1 MRGASFRGNRKI
13 DLLAFDDPKPG
24 SNDVIIEMKAS
35 GMCGSDLHFY
45 RHDPIEM
52 IKSLGYK
59 DLEARGIDPTKPI
72 IGGHEPCGI
81 VLEVGAAVD
90 RRHFKTGDRVA
101 VFHYAGC
108 GFCDHCRTGWT
119 QLCDD
124 GASVYGLTDHGGHAD
139 YMKIPASSLVKLPD
153 EISFV
158 GGAAISCGTGT
169 AFGALSR
176 LDISARDQLVVVG
189 LGPVG
194 LSAAQL
200 AVAMG
205 AEVIGVDVS
214 EERAKRAKELGVH
227 HTINASHSDVIEE
240 VKKLT
245 RGIGASCA
253 VDCAGGEAAR
263 ATAVRS
269 TRIWGRVAM
278 VAIGGNLTV
287 DCMKD
292 VIGKQ
297 RTIIGSYTFSD
308 VGMKQCCEFIADHGV
323 AVDELFTDFWNLDQV
338 VEAYQE
344 FDKQSG
350 GKGVFV
356 F

>member
-1 MRGASFRGNRKI
+1 MRGASFRGNREI
-13 DLLAFDDPKPG
+13 DLLTFDDPKPG
-24 SNDVIIEMKAS
+24 STDVIIQMKAS

-45 RHDPIEM
+45 RNDPVEV
-52 IKSLGYK
+52 IKSMGFK
-59 DLEARGIDPTKPI
+59 DLAARGIDLSQPI
-72 IGGHEPCGI
+72 IGGHEPCGV
-81 VLEVGAAVD
+81 VLEIGAAVD
-90 RRHFKTGDRVA
+90 KKHFKPGDRVG
-101 VFHYAGC
+101 VFHYGGC

-124 GASVYGLTDHGGHAD
+124 GAALYGVTHNGGHAD

-169 AFGALSR
+169 AFGALMR

-205 AEVIGVDVS
+205 VEVIGVDIS
-214 EERAKRAKELGVH
+214 EERAARAKQLGIQ
-227 HTINASHSDVIEE
+227 HTINAKTGDVVEE

-245 RGIGASCA
+245 RGVGASCA
-253 VDCAGGEAAR
+253 VDCAGGELAR
-263 ATAVRS
+263 ATAIKS
-269 TRIWGRVAM
+269 TRTWGRIAM
-278 VAIGGNLTV
+278 VAVGGNLNI

-292 VIGKQ
+292 VIIKQ

-308 VGMKQCCEFIADHGV
+308 VGMKKCCEFIADHGV
-323 AVDELFTDFWNLDQV
+323 AVDELFTDRWDLDQAG
-338 VEAYQE
+338 EAYRE